1 MYYIRVVF
9 VNFRFTVICVA
20 YQLSHAIKY
29 AIEVR
34 LIRAVLFHFILEP
47 VSLAKT
53 LIRYTS
59 NDARIL
65 SFAKNVDC
73 EIYSKSAGSRPDLWG
88 AKVF

>member
-1 MYYIRVVF
+1 MRLKLE
-9 VNFRFTVICVA
+9 VI
-20 YQLSHAIKY
+20 HI
-29 AIEVR
+29 
-34 LIRAVLFHFILEP
+34 VLFYFILEP

-59 NDARIL
+59 DDTRIL

-88 AKVF
+88 AKVFKVSYLM